1 MTVEWSLAELRE
13 DLANWSDNYS
23 VTVTM
28 NPEEPGTIWMKFAKG
43 PDGCP
48 D

>member
-1 MTVEWSLAELRE
+1 MKFGWSLAELRE

-23 VTVTM
+23 VTVTIKD
-28 NPEEPGTIWMKFAKG
+28 EEPGTIWMKFQKG
-43 PDGCP
+43 PDGCQ